1 VIGMAQDYR
10 VNLEGLLYSHY
21 IKYDKLTE
29 LLNSIPDNIESDKV
43 DIYIDVYD
51 MLKAMYTRNI
61 YAEKQYLIV
70 SAVINIAAHMRGYFW
85 TRFGMLT
92 RIYLVY
98 GEDLTMNHKQFYP
111 TFGDEK
117 FKETL
122 DYDKNNAVVTTQLE
136 MVRLLCAYING
147 VYFIKRSTN
156 FAMFTYDNIMKNR
169 EIPSIIISKS
179 KYAYQLPAL
188 FNNVY
193 LLRPQKGNG
202 EDVSYLIYHNIAITK
217 FFSKSINQKT
227 IENLVKINPELLSVL
242 IALTGFPSYNMKT
255 VCNITVASRMLAD
268 AVTSGRIINRYNTDI
283 DYVYNAL
290 EGLDKYIDPVTFK
303 YRFNAVDLVFQHRIY
318 NSSAE
323 ARDITWIVDLENKFE
338 VQRINNQY
346 FIDNPLDLNN
356 L

>member
-1 VIGMAQDYR
+1 
-10 VNLEGLLYSHY
+10 
-21 IKYDKLTE
+21 
-29 LLNSIPDNIESDKV
+29 
-43 DIYIDVYD
+43 
-51 MLKAMYTRNI
+51 
-61 YAEKQYLIV
+61 
-70 SAVINIAAHMRGYFW
+70 
-85 TRFGMLT
+85 
-92 RIYLVY
+92 
-98 GEDLTMNHKQFYP
+98 
-111 TFGDEK
+111 
-117 FKETL
+117 
-122 DYDKNNAVVTTQLE
+122 
-136 MVRLLCAYING
+136 
-147 VYFIKRSTN
+147 
-156 FAMFTYDNIMKNR
+156 MKNR